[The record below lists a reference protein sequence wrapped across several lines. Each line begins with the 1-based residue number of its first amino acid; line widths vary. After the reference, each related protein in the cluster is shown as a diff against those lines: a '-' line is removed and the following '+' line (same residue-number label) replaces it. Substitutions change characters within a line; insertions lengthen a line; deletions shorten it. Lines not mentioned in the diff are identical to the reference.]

1 MLNANIKFDKNNP
14 KKYVDMGYKEEQED
28 LTDRIEIHYIELQ
41 KFIKSKP
48 GMNSKL
54 EQWLWLLTGEDEKIK
69 MASKENKTIGK
80 VVEDLDEM
88 SADEN
93 ERLEAYKRKLEIID
107 YNTTKAQAE
116 ERGRKENSKEIARK
130 MKEEGMSIEIIA
142 KMTGLAKEEIE
153 TL

>member
-1 MLNANIKFDKNNP
+1 MTMCLREYLLKRNTYHSIVHLKFDKNNP
-14 KKYVDMGYKEEQED
+14 K
-28 LTDRIEIHYIELQ
+28 
-41 KFIKSKP
+41 
-48 GMNSKL
+48 
-54 EQWLWLLTGEDEKIK
+54 
-69 MASKENKTIGK
+69 K

-107 YNTTKAQAE
+107 YNTTMAQAE